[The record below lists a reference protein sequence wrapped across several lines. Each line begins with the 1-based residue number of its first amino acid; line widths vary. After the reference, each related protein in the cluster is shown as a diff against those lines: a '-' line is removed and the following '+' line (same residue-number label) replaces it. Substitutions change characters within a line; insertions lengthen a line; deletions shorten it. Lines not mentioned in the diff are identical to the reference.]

1 MAIIKPFEAVRP
13 QPEYAVEVSSLPYDV
28 MNTAEA
34 RQMAEGNPKSF
45 LHVSRA
51 EIDFEEGTDEH
62 SQPVYEKARDNFYKM
77 MEDGIL
83 FQDAYPFFY
92 IYQQNMN
99 GRTQTGLVACS
110 SIEDYFNDIIK
121 KHELT
126 RPEKEEDRIRHM
138 ETLQAHVGPIFLTYP
153 QNNSVDKIVN
163 EVCDKEEPV
172 YNILTKDGIHH
183 TVWLLMDNEKTEK
196 IISIFENEIPFTY
209 IADGHHRT
217 ASAAKVGL
225 KMKEQNP
232 HHDGTEEYNFFLS
245 VLFPDDQLQIM
256 DYNRVVK
263 DLNGLSEANFLSRVE
278 EKFKIEDLRLKIETA
293 KPKSLHQFAMYL
305 SSAWYSL
312 EAKEE
317 IIKADPIGI
326 LDITILQENI
336 LAPLLGIN
344 DPRTDKRIDFV
355 GGIRGLQELQRRVD
369 SGEMKVAFA
378 LYPVSLKQLMDI
390 ADSGNIMPPK
400 STWFEPKLRD
410 GLFSHLF

>member
-1 MAIIKPFEAVRP
+1 MQVA
-13 QPEYAVEVSSLPYDV
+13 SLPYDV
-28 MNTAEA
+28 MNSAEA
-34 RQMAEGNPKSF
+34 REMAKGNPNSF

-51 EIDFEEGTDEH
+51 EIDFPEGTDEH
-62 SQPVYEKARDNFYKM
+62 SQAVYDKARDNFYKL
-77 MEDGIL
+77 MEDGVL
-83 FQDAYPFFY
+83 FQDAYPHMY
-92 IYQQNMN
+92 IYSQIMD
-99 GRTQTGLVACS
+99 GRRQTGLVACS
-110 SIEDYFNDIIK
+110 SVEDYFNDVIK

-153 QNNSVDKIVN
+153 QNKSVDTIVDSIVDN
-163 EVCDKEEPV
+163 EEPV
-172 YNILTKDGIHH
+172 YDILTKDGIKH
-183 TVWLLMDNEKTEK
+183 TVWLIRNSEHISEL
-196 IISIFENEIPFTY
+196 ISIFENQIPFTY

-225 KMKEQNP
+225 KMKQENSS
-232 HHDGTEEYNFFLS
+232 HDGTEEYNFFLS

-263 DLNGLSEANFLSRVE
+263 DLNSLSDEEFLKKLN
-278 EKFKIEDLRLKIETA
+278 EKFVISDAKAEPS
-293 KPKSLHQFAMYL
+293 KPKIIHEFEMYL
-305 SSAWYSL
+305 GGKWYTL
-312 EAKEE
+312 IAKKE
-317 IIKADPIGI
+317 IVKKDPIGI
-326 LDITILQENI
+326 LDVTILEENI
-336 LAPLLGIN
+336 LNPLLGIK
-344 DPRTDKRIDFV
+344 DVRTDKRIDFV

>member
-34 RQMAEGNPKSF
+34 RQMAEKNEKSF

-51 EIDFEEGTDEH
+51 EIDFPEGTDEH
-62 SQPVYEKARDNFYKM
+62 SQPVYDRARDNFYKM
-77 MEDGIL
+77 MADGIL
-83 FQDAYPFFY
+83 FQDASKSLY
-92 IYQQNMN
+92 IYSQNML

-110 SIEDYFNDIIK
+110 SIEDYFNDVIK

-153 QNNSVDKIVN
+153 KNISVDEIVE
-163 EVCDKEEPV
+163 EVMERDEPV
-172 YNILTKDGIHH
+172 YNIFTKDGIRH
-183 TVWLLMDNEKTEK
+183 TVWLLMDKDKIEKLVSVFEK
-196 IISIFENEIPFTY
+196 EIPFTY

-225 KMKEQNP
+225 KMKEQNL
-232 HHDGTEEYNFFLS
+232 HHDGTEDYNFFLS
-245 VLFPDDQLQIM
+245 VLFPADQLQIM

-263 DLNGLSEANFLSRVE
+263 DLNGLSDVEFL
-278 EKFKIEDLRLKIETA
+278 EKVNAMFKIQSSTLDA
-293 KPKSLHQFAMYL
+293 VKPASLHQFGMYL
-305 SSAWYSL
+305 NGTWYKL
-312 EAKEE
+312 EAKKE
-317 IIKADPIGI
+317 IIKTDPIGI
-326 LDITILQENI
+326 LDVTILDENI
-336 LAPLLGIN
+336 LNPLLGIK
-344 DPRTDKRIDFV
+344 DVRTDKRIDFV

-378 LYPVSLKQLMDI
+378 LYPVSLQQLMDI
-390 ADSGNIMPPK
+390 ADSGKIMPPK